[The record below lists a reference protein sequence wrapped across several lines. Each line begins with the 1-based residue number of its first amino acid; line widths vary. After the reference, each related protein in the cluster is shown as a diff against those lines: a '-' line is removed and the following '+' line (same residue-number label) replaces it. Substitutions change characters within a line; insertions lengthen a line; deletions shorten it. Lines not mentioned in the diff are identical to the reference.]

1 MHRKICKVFAAIIL
15 LWVGCSDNNYV
26 STILSQAESVLQE
39 SPDSALHIMD
49 GINPAVIPSDKQMAD
64 YAYLYT
70 KAQYKA
76 YKDAKNDSLI
86 QLAVDYYKAHNENAK
101 LAESLMLRGSIE
113 TANKQYS
120 DAMITLQQAAEV
132 GEGIADNFLLGQIY
146 SNLYDVCQY
155 GYNADQ
161 VQFAEKALEYYH
173 KTKDE
178 YYIIDAK
185 SNLARA
191 YLRIKEFDKCNTL
204 LDEVIKQAESTADTF
219 SLLKAIPDL
228 ALIKAE
234 NKDFKAADSLLN
246 ILRSGYNYKFTSVDN
261 WAIAENMLSN
271 GDRDSAIELM
281 DSASKIRMSLSTEL
295 QFNAVAG
302 HFYSQIGDY
311 KRAYQIINR
320 FDILK
325 DSVSNERYKGTVM
338 SAQRDYVVEKLVLQE
353 IKESRNLYLSITSIV
368 SILAVLAFVVFYYNR
383 RLKIRSMEMEN
394 LMLQI
399 SDMEQIV
406 TTKDTTISGLN
417 DQIQTVKDETILT
430 KDKVKQLYDQKYQQL
445 NSLCISYFNGQ
456 NSLFAKNAIYREVQ
470 KIIEGFVSDDKAFRE
485 LEAMTNSVNDG
496 ILNKLK
502 KELPQIK
509 ESDYR
514 FFCYIFAGFSSR
526 SISLLM
532 QENIDTVYQ
541 HRSRWKKRIESM
553 DIPSKALFLKFL

>member
-1 MHRKICKVFAAIIL
+1 MQRIISLAIAAIVFL
-15 LWVGCSDNNYV
+15 FVGCSDNNYV
-26 STILSQAESVLQE
+26 STILSQAESVLLA

-49 GINPAVIPSDKQMAD
+49 GINPTVISSERQIAE
-64 YAYLYT
+64 YARLYT

-86 QLAVDYYKAHNENAK
+86 QLAIDYYKAHNENNK

-113 TANKQYS
+113 TTNKQYS
-120 DAMITLQQAAEV
+120 DALITLQQAAEV
-132 GEGIADNFLLGQIY
+132 GEGIEDNFLLGQIY

-161 VQFAEKALEYYH
+161 VQFAEKALEYYR

-191 YLRIKEFDKCNTL
+191 YLRIKEFDKCNIL
-204 LDEVIKQAESTADTF
+204 LDEVIKQAEATADTF
-219 SLLKAIPDL
+219 SMLKTVPDL

-246 ILRSGYNYKFTSVDN
+246 NLRSGYNYKFTSVDY
-261 WAIAENMLSN
+261 WIIAEYMLSK

-281 DSASKIRMSLSTEL
+281 DSASKTRMPLGTEM

-325 DSVSNERYKGTVM
+325 DSVTNERYKATVM
-338 SAQRDYVVEKLVLQE
+338 SAQRDYVVDKLVSQE
-353 IKESRNLYLSITSIV
+353 IRESRNFYLSITIIIF
-368 SILAVLAFVVFYYNR
+368 ILAILAFVVFYYNR
-383 RLKIRSMEMEN
+383 RLKIRAMEMEN

-406 TTKDTTISGLN
+406 TAKDTTISGLN
-417 DQIQTVKDETILT
+417 DQIQTVKDETVQT

-456 NSLFAKNAIYREVQ
+456 NTLFAKNAIYREVQ
-470 KIIEGFVSDDKAFRE
+470 KIIEGFGSDDKAFRE
-485 LEAMTNSVNDG
+485 LEAMTNGANDG

-502 KELPQIK
+502 KELPQMK

-541 HRSRWKKRIESM
+541 HRSRWKKRLESM
-553 DIPSKALFLKFL
+553 DVPSKELFLKFL